1 MVRRFPPGQLERDEF
16 VKLVISKCVEPDEE
30 MRDTWKYLDQD
41 LNGTST
47 PQARLSSMPRHAT
60 VAKLTAVVL
69 PQELSCGIAG
79 SISLDELREQLR
91 AVGVM
96 LAPWELRDM
105 MGAASGI
112 ARAATNKIAAAEAV
126 AAASTAKQAAEAS
139 EDETAMAE
147 AEKELED
154 AEANQRAVEVVT
166 GDEVEEYDFKDAFAH
181 QVTLSEFAA
190 AYGNANW
197 IRVQVQP

>member
-1 MVRRFPPGQLERDEF
+1 M
-16 VKLVISKCVEPDEE
+16 
-30 MRDTWKYLDQD
+30 
-41 LNGTST
+41 
-47 PQARLSSMPRHAT
+47 
-60 VAKLTAVVL
+60 AKHTAVIL
-69 PQELSCGIAG
+69 PQWLSCGVAG
-79 SISLDELREQLR
+79 SISLDELREQLS

-105 MGAASGI
+105 MSAASGI
-112 ARAATNKIAAAEAV
+112 ARAAVNKIAAAEAV

-139 EDETAMAE
+139 GDETAMAE

-197 IRVQVQP
+197 IRVQVCSPNPNPKGGQP